1 MCVSS
6 RTAQAEEPSEQGEGG
21 DDEDQAWFVCPFR
34 VCSEVASKAARRDVE
49 EQAASAQ
56 TTDLVEDATKAS
68 ELAVGMRFCSWTIAD
83 CGLCLLVQDEQ
94 LQENKQA
101 PAKPR
106 KQTCSANTPWQ
117 DLAAAR
123 RARDRAE
130 NAVVRADQAVTGLGD
145 VVAALQRQWLQEYNA
160 NNSEKADEI
169 ETKIDE
175 IEAKRE
181 KAKKELAEAKKEL
194 AEAEY
199 NAKASVQA
207 GRGQA
212 GGLLRVQLLLLTLV
226 CSTPACVFVRSTV
239 VAFWGHALLS
249 ARVISS
255 LSFTVLACSPS
266 GSGRGSWLLQEI
278 WLHLVSLPMLR
289 TGCQS

>member
-1 MCVSS
+1 MKVGTTKIRRGLLVLSVCARISHRKLLGGMS
-6 RTAQAEEPSEQGEGG
+6 RSRPPLRRPQTWSKMPRRPPSLLL
-21 DDEDQAWFVCPFR
+21 VC
-34 VCSEVASKAARRDVE
+34 
-49 EQAASAQ
+49 ASAPGPLQ
-56 TTDLVEDATKAS
+56 IV
-68 ELAVGMRFCSWTIAD
+68 
-83 CGLCLLVQDEQ
+83 DEQ

-117 DLAAAR
+117 DLAVAR
-123 RARDRAE
+123 RARARDRAE

-145 VVAALQRQWLQEYNA
+145 VVAALRRQWLQERSTN
-160 NNSEKADEI
+160 ETKADEVKQ
-169 ETKIDE
+169 ELND
-175 IEAKRE
+175 AN
-181 KAKKELAEAKKEL
+181 KELAEAKKEL
-194 AEAEY
+194 AEAKKELDEAEQKY
-199 NAKASVQA
+199 EEAEASVQA

-255 LSFTVLACSPS
+255 LNFTVLACSTS
-266 GSGRGSWLLQEI
+266 GSGRGSWLL
-278 WLHLVSLPMLR
+278 
-289 TGCQS
+289 